1 MVQIGPSIRNRT
13 ITTSK
18 EQMKIYIGFDSTCKI
33 ASDVC
38 EYSLRR
44 HSDNLDIGLLEINEL
59 KNDKL
64 YWREY
69 KNQSTEFTYTRFLVP
84 YLQDYKGWAI
94 FCDNDF
100 LFLEDVK
107 KLMQLKDESKAVMV
121 VKHEYNPT
129 DKTKMDNQLQTQYPK
144 KNWSSLMLINC
155 EHEGVKNLTLS
166 TVSEES
172 AEYLHQFKWLK
183 SDDIGSIPHNWNWL
197 VNHYHICGDGEPK
210 ALHFTEG
217 GPWIV
222 DSEYKDLWL
231 NYKKQMEE
239 NT

>member
-1 MVQIGPSIRNRT
+1 MVQIMPGIRHR
-13 ITTSK
+13 IIRTSK
-18 EQMKIYIGFDSTCKI
+18 EKMKIYIGFDSTCKI

-44 HSDNLDIGLLEINEL
+44 HSDNLDINLLKLSEVQN
-59 KNDKL
+59 NL

-84 YLQDYKGWAI
+84 YLQDYKGWAM

-107 KLMQLKDESKAVMV
+107 KLMSLRRSDKAVMV
-121 VKHEYNPT
+121 VKHDYNPI
-129 DKTKMDNQLQTQYPK
+129 DKIKMDNQLQTQYPK

-155 EHEGVKNLTLS
+155 GHESVKKLDLS
-166 TVSEES
+166 TVSEQS

-183 SDDIGSIPHNWNWL
+183 EDEVGALPHNWNWL
-197 VNHYHICGDGEPK
+197 VNHYHEFKDGEPK

-222 DSEYKDLWL
+222 DSEYKNLWL
-231 NYKKQMEE
+231 NYKNEMEE
-239 NT
+239 KI

>member
-1 MVQIGPSIRNRT
+1 MVQIVPSIWCRT

-44 HSDNLDIGLLEINEL
+44 HSDNLDINLLKLSEVQN
-59 KNDKL
+59 NL

-84 YLQDYKGWAI
+84 YLQDYKGWAM

-107 KLMQLKDESKAVMV
+107 KLMSLRRNDKAVMV
-121 VKHEYNPT
+121 VKHDYNPI
-129 DKTKMDNQLQTQYPK
+129 DKIKMDNQLQIQYPK

-155 EHEGVKNLTLS
+155 GHESVKKLDLS
-166 TVSEES
+166 TVSEQS

-183 SDDIGSIPHNWNWL
+183 EDEVGALPHNWNWL
-197 VNHYHICGDGEPK
+197 VNHYHEFKDGQPK

-231 NYKKQMEE
+231 NYKNEMEE
-239 NT
+239 KT

>member
-1 MVQIGPSIRNRT
+1 
-13 ITTSK
+13 
-18 EQMKIYIGFDSTCKI
+18 MKIYIGFDSTCKI

-59 KNDKL
+59 KKDKL

-100 LFLEDVK
+100 LFLDDVK
-107 KLMQLKDESKAVMV
+107 KLMELKDESKAVMV

-144 KNWSSLMLINC
+144 K
-155 EHEGVKNLTLS
+155 
-166 TVSEES
+166 
-172 AEYLHQFKWLK
+172 
-183 SDDIGSIPHNWNWL
+183 IG
-197 VNHYHICGDGEPK
+197 
-210 ALHFTEG
+210 AL
-217 GPWIV
+217 
-222 DSEYKDLWL
+222 
-231 NYKKQMEE
+231 
-239 NT
+239 

>member
-100 LFLEDVK
+100 LFLDDVK
-107 KLMQLKDESKAVMV
+107 KLMELKDESKAVMV

-144 KNWSSLMLINC
+144 KTWSSL
-155 EHEGVKNLTLS
+155 
-166 TVSEES
+166 
-172 AEYLHQFKWLK
+172 
-183 SDDIGSIPHNWNWL
+183 
-197 VNHYHICGDGEPK
+197 
-210 ALHFTEG
+210 
-217 GPWIV
+217 
-222 DSEYKDLWL
+222 
-231 NYKKQMEE
+231 
-239 NT
+239 

>member
-1 MVQIGPSIRNRT
+1 MVQIGPSIWCRT

-44 HSDNLDIGLLEINEL
+44 HSDNLDINLLKLSEVQN
-59 KNDKL
+59 NL

-84 YLQDYKGWAI
+84 YLQDYKGWAM

-107 KLMQLKDESKAVMV
+107 KLMSLRRNDKAVMV
-121 VKHEYNPT
+121 VKHDYNPI
-129 DKTKMDNQLQTQYPK
+129 DKIKMDNQLQIQYPK

-155 EHEGVKNLTLS
+155 GHESVKKLDLS
-166 TVSEES
+166 TVSEQS

-183 SDDIGSIPHNWNWL
+183 EDEVGALPHNWNWL
-197 VNHYHICGDGEPK
+197 VNHYHEFKDGQPK

-231 NYKKQMEE
+231 NYKNEMEE
-239 NT
+239 KT

>member
-1 MVQIGPSIRNRT
+1 MVQIMPGIRHR
-13 ITTSK
+13 IIRTSK
-18 EQMKIYIGFDSTCKI
+18 EKMKIYIGFDSTCKI

-44 HSDNLDIGLLEINEL
+44 HSDNLDIGLLELNEL

-84 YLQDYKGWAI
+84 YLQDYKGWAM

-100 LFLEDVK
+100 LFLDDVK
-107 KLMQLKDESKAVMV
+107 KLMSLRRSDKAVMV

-155 EHEGVKNLTLS
+155 GHESVKKLDLS
-166 TVSEES
+166 TVSEQS

-183 SDDIGSIPHNWNWL
+183 EDEVGSLPHNWNWL
-197 VNHYHICGDGEPK
+197 VNHYHEFKDGKPK

-222 DSEYKDLWL
+222 DSEYKNLW
-231 NYKKQMEE
+231 
-239 NT
+239 

>member
-155 EHEGVKNLTLS
+155 EHEGV
-166 TVSEES
+166 
-172 AEYLHQFKWLK
+172 
-183 SDDIGSIPHNWNWL
+183 
-197 VNHYHICGDGEPK
+197 
-210 ALHFTEG
+210 
-217 GPWIV
+217 
-222 DSEYKDLWL
+222 
-231 NYKKQMEE
+231 
-239 NT
+239 

>member
-1 MVQIGPSIRNRT
+1 MVQIMPGIRHR
-13 ITTSK
+13 IIRTSK
-18 EQMKIYIGFDSTCKI
+18 EKMKIYIGFDSTCKI

-84 YLQDYKGWAI
+84 YLQDYKGWAM

-100 LFLEDVK
+100 LFLDDVK
-107 KLMQLKDESKAVMV
+107 KLMELRDNNKAVMV
-121 VKHEYNPT
+121 VKHDYNPT
-129 DKTKMDNQLQTQYPK
+129 DKIKMDNQLQIQYPK

-155 EHEGVKNLTLS
+155 GHESVKNLTLS
-166 TVSEES
+166 TVSEQS

-183 SDDIGSIPHNWNWL
+183 EDEVGALPHNWNWL
-197 VNHYHICGDGEPK
+197 VNHYHEFKDGEPK

-231 NYKKQMEE
+231 NYKNEMEE
-239 NT
+239 KI

>member
-100 LFLEDVK
+100 LFLDDVK
-107 KLMQLKDESKAVMV
+107 KLMELKDESKAVMV

-144 KNWSSLMLINC
+144 
-155 EHEGVKNLTLS
+155 
-166 TVSEES
+166 
-172 AEYLHQFKWLK
+172 
-183 SDDIGSIPHNWNWL
+183 
-197 VNHYHICGDGEPK
+197 
-210 ALHFTEG
+210 
-217 GPWIV
+217 
-222 DSEYKDLWL
+222 
-231 NYKKQMEE
+231 
-239 NT
+239 

>member
-107 KLMQLKDESKAVMV
+107 KLMELKDENKAVMV
-121 VKHEYNPT
+121 VKHEYKPT

-155 EHEGVKNLTLS
+155 GHESVK
-166 TVSEES
+166 
-172 AEYLHQFKWLK
+172 
-183 SDDIGSIPHNWNWL
+183 
-197 VNHYHICGDGEPK
+197 K
-210 ALHFTEG
+210 A
-217 GPWIV
+217 
-222 DSEYKDLWL
+222 
-231 NYKKQMEE
+231 
-239 NT
+239 

>member
-1 MVQIGPSIRNRT
+1 MVQIGPSIRNR
-13 ITTSK
+13 IIRTSK
-18 EQMKIYIGFDSTCKI
+18 EKMKIYIGFDSTCKI

-59 KNDKL
+59 KNEKL

-69 KNQSTEFTYTRFLVP
+69 KNQSTEFTYTRFLAP
-84 YLQDYKGWAI
+84 YLQNYKGWVMV
-94 FCDNDF
+94 CDNDF
-100 LFLEDVK
+100 LFLKDVK
-107 KLMQLKDESKAVMV
+107 KLMELRDNNKAVMV
-121 VKHEYNPT
+121 VKHQYNPT
-129 DKTKMDNQLQTQYPK
+129 NKTKMDNQLQTQYPK

-155 EHEGVKNLTLS
+155 DHEGVKKLTLS
-166 TVSEES
+166 TVSEQS

-183 SDDIGSIPHNWNWL
+183 DDDVGVLPHHWNWL
-197 VNHYHICGDGEPK
+197 VNHYHESKDGEPK

-222 DSEYKDLWL
+222 DSEYKNLWL
-231 NYKKQMEE
+231 NYKKEMEE
-239 NT
+239 TI